1 MAKLYDKFP
10 DTIYVV
16 VDINSDAKSPGLIA
30 ERTVEEAVADDRPTV
45 IADYKL
51 VRTRKFRKEAVE
63 VK

>member
-16 VDINSDAKSPGLIA
+16 VDINSDAKRPGLIA
-30 ERTVEEAVADDRPTV
+30 ERAVEEAVADDGPTV